1 MSGDNSG
8 TVRAATNAMG
18 TRFEVMIAT
27 ANRPDAA
34 VFAERAIEL
43 IEGWHSDLSRFG
55 HGGTVAA
62 INRTAGGAISV
73 DREVGGLLARCLVY
87 AHESGGAFSVVRRG
101 ESFVPTLAGLGVTG
115 DGAQAGLASG
125 ETSLDLGG
133 VAKGFALDMIR
144 DELSEF
150 GVAGAFIHGGTS
162 SIMAMGE
169 GPDDAPWAVRLDAG
183 EGVAAPA
190 VRLRDRSMSVS
201 SQTGDRPG
209 HIIDPRTGSP
219 AGGRGFAACIGES
232 AEETDAWSTA
242 LAVLGERP
250 ATMPRRLTSVVR
262 CPATD
267 GASAWAVEGPDRDAV
282 SLPQTQPGDQP

>member
-8 TVRAATNAMG
+8 IVRAATNAMG
-18 TRFEVMIAT
+18 TRFEVMFAS

-34 VFAERAIEL
+34 VFAECAVEL

-62 INRTAGGAISV
+62 INRTAGGVISV
-73 DREVGGLLARCLVY
+73 DSEVGGLLARCLVY

-101 ESFVPTLAGLGVTG
+101 ESFVPTLAGLSVTP
-115 DGAQAGLASG
+115 DAARAGLVDS

-133 VAKGFALDMIR
+133 VAKGFALDMVR
-144 DELSEF
+144 EELDEHEI
-150 GVAGAFIHGGTS
+150 AGAFIHGGTS
-162 SIMAMGE
+162 TIMAIGE
-169 GPDDAPWAVRLDAG
+169 AEDGEAWAVRLDAG
-183 EGVAAPA
+183 EGVPAPT

-209 HIIDPRTGSP
+209 HIVDPRTGSP
-219 AGGRGFAACIGES
+219 ADGRGFAACIGES

-250 ATMPRRLTSVVR
+250 ATMPQRLTSVVR
-262 CPATD
+262 CLTRD
-267 GASAWAVEGPDRDAV
+267 GLPIWAVEGPDRDAV
-282 SLPQTQPGDQP
+282 ALPQTNPGDQP